1 MRLGLLLLL
10 LAGCVTSRTAVLP
23 EPEEPTGPTV
33 LPGVDSVFAA
43 LAAEYALIAQV
54 ADIVQLEAAERAL
67 EAGQALYDLADSLKA
82 QRIAA
87 PDTTTVSIEALNE
100 ATIQF
105 NAGAEALEVNALSDA
120 AEAFE
125 AAIEASPTDADALFW
140 LSQTRRAQ
148 FEQSGDTLM
157 LQRAIQALET
167 LVGLHA
173 HRHDFV
179 AHLAGTHALGNS
191 EEAWHES
198 GVLYYEAAKL
208 LMDEAMLP
216 LTLEPLAPD
225 TAGMFAYLTRAG
237 NAFVEANDGLMALGS
252 LEEANAWALTAEDEK
267 YVSGWTD
274 WISWDADVRH
284 RKRFDALLTEASV
297 DGSDTVPELRDLLEN
312 VTLVRARRDVTRALA
327 LEEFN
332 SGLTDEGVARIA
344 VLWKEVGSIDDTF
357 ADDVREDFGQM
368 AYAVGL
374 NYHSEGDL
382 QAAMQYFLQ
391 SESTG
396 FQRAPE
402 AALMLA
408 RVLRN
413 NLEASM
419 EAAERAMAGIDQ
431 MDLES
436 KRALLS
442 HMVELHRRAGN
453 RDKASELIALWQTMQ
468 AGS

>member
-1 MRLGLLLLL
+1 MRLWILLLL
-10 LAGCVTSRTAVLP
+10 LAGCVSSRSSVNNEL
-23 EPEEPTGPTV
+23 EEPTGPTI

-43 LAAEYALIAQV
+43 LAEEYAQIAQV
-54 ADIVQLEAAERAL
+54 ADIAQLQIAERAL

-82 QRIAA
+82 QRAMA
-87 PDTTTVSIEALNE
+87 PETTSVSIEALNE

-105 NAGAEALEVNALSDA
+105 NAGAEALEVNALGEA

-140 LSQTRRAQ
+140 LSQTRRTQ

-157 LQRAIQALET
+157 LQRAIQALEA

-173 HRHDFV
+173 HRHDYVGF
-179 AHLAGTHALGNS
+179 LASAYGLANS

-216 LTLEPLAPD
+216 LTLEPQPPD

-237 NAFVEANDGLMALGS
+237 DAFVEANDGLKALGA
-252 LEEANAWALTAEDEK
+252 LEEANLWALTDEDEE

-284 RKRFDALLTEASV
+284 RKRYDALLTQASV
-297 DGSDTVPELRDLLEN
+297 DGTDTVPELRDLLSN
-312 VTLVRARRDVTRALA
+312 VTHIRARRDVTRALA

-332 SGLTDEGVARIA
+332 GGLTDEGVARIA
-344 VLWKEVGSIDDTF
+344 VLWKEVASIDDSF
-357 ADDVREDFGQM
+357 AHDVREDFGQM

-374 NYHSEGDL
+374 NYHSDGNL

-413 NLEASM
+413 NIEASM

-431 MDLES
+431 MDIES

-453 RDKASELIALWQTMQ
+453 RDKASELIALWQTIRE
-468 AGS
+468 GS